1 MPPIDEQPI
10 VPSDCHNEGPVFHTA
25 MAHLYRAE
33 MSRMTVWRQR
43 LDTTS
48 NWAIIL
54 TFGMSTFVL
63 GTTNVPHYVMLLG
76 LAIVSICLLIEARRY
91 QRLHHSK
98 WRLAL
103 FDHNYYANMLWPRA
117 RMVEPAWRR
126 QLAFDLRRPHFTMTW
141 VMATRLRLRR
151 NYLLLVYFI
160 TAVWLTKVFIHP
172 MGPTSVGEY
181 YERLAMGALFP
192 SWFVAST
199 ATVFVLIASAMG
211 LLTPSEES
219 LDKWTLERQ
228 AVRPDPTSEEDLAS
242 EEAERTPPPKP

>member
-1 MPPIDEQPI
+1 
-10 VPSDCHNEGPVFHTA
+10 

-63 GTTNVPHYVMLLG
+63 GTSDVPHYVMLLG
-76 LAIVSICLLIEARRY
+76 LAIISICLLIEARRY

-103 FDHNYYANMLWPRA
+103 FDHNYFANMLWPPA
-117 RMVEPAWRR
+117 RLLEPSWRR

-141 VMATRLRLRR
+141 FMATRLRLRR

-172 MGPTSVGEY
+172 DSPPTLSEFYARLAVGE
-181 YERLAMGALFP
+181 LFP
-192 SWFVAST
+192 SLFVAST
-199 ATVFVLIASAMG
+199 ATAFIVAASAMG
-211 LLTPSEES
+211 LLTPSEEA
-219 LDKWTLERQ
+219 LDRWTWERK
-228 AVRPDPTSEEDLAS
+228 AVSPEPQPMETLMREDRS
-242 EEAERTPPPKP
+242 TNTPLP

>member
-1 MPPIDEQPI
+1 MPEPPHD
-10 VPSDCHNEGPVFHTA
+10 VTSADCRSEEPHFHTA

-33 MSRMTVWRQR
+33 MNRMTVWRQR

-63 GTTNVPHYVMLLG
+63 GTEGVPHYVMLLG
-76 LAIVSICLLIEARRY
+76 LAIVSICLLIEGRRY

-103 FDHNYYANMLWPRA
+103 FDHNYFANILWSPA
-117 RMVEPAWRR
+117 KMPEPAWRR
-126 QLAFDLRRPHFTMTW
+126 QLAFDLRRPHFTMGW
-141 VMATRLRLRR
+141 FMATRLRLRR

-172 MGPTSVGEY
+172 DSPPVAAEFY
-181 YERLAMGALFP
+181 ARLALGDLFP

-199 ATVFVLIASAMG
+199 ASVFIVVATALG
-211 LLTPSEES
+211 LLTPSEEA
-219 LDKWTLERQ
+219 LDRWTWERR
-228 AVRPDPTSEEDLAS
+228 AVRPEPVPAESLVDEET
-242 EEAERTPPPKP
+242 RKTQPPE